1 MKDSIDHMTLKLP
14 VHVLSCFICMK
25 MVIFYYYVRDIVTA
39 VITLCY

>member
-25 MVIFYYYVRDIVTA
+25 ILIFYNYVSDNVTA
-39 VITLCY
+39 VIT